1 MNELATL
8 TWPALALS
16 LMLLLIPL
24 GLSAWL
30 RVNLTRPILVAA
42 GRMAG
47 QLFLVGIVLVYL
59 FEWDHPALN
68 LAWVAGMLGF
78 AAFSTLQSSGLNPR
92 LLGLPVFAAFSLAG
106 LGMLLLFN
114 ALILDLTRI
123 LEARY
128 LLVIGGLLIGNAM
141 KGNVIGLSRFYQD
154 LQQHQATYQ
163 QRIGLGATPFEAQRP
178 FLREA
183 FRAALQPQIASMAT
197 MGVVFLP
204 GLMTG
209 QIISGVTPVAAIK
222 YQIAIVIAIFAS
234 MAGSVALGILFSHYR
249 AFDGFGRLK
258 GTVLQRKGR

>member
-1 MNELATL
+1 MNEIAHIA
-8 TWPALALS
+8 WPALVGCL
-16 LMLLLIPL
+16 LLLLIPL

-30 RVNLTRPILVAA
+30 QIRLTRPILIAA

-59 FEWDHPALN
+59 LQWDEPVLN
-68 LAWVAGMLGF
+68 LAWVMGMLGF
-78 AAFSTLQSSGLNPR
+78 AAFSTLQSSQLNPR
-92 LLGLPVFAAFSLAG
+92 PLILPVFTAFTISG

-114 ALILDLTRI
+114 AFILDLDRI

-141 KGNVIGLSRFYQD
+141 KGNIIGISRFYHD
-154 LQQHQATYQ
+154 LRQHQEGYQ
-163 QRIGLGATPFEAQRP
+163 QRIGLGATPFEARKP
-178 FLREA
+178 FFREA
-183 FRAALQPQIASMAT
+183 FQAALQPQIASMAT

-209 QIISGVTPVAAIK
+209 QIISGVSPVAAIK

-234 MAGSVALGILFSHYR
+234 MAGSVALAILLSMAR
-249 AFDGFGRLK
+249 GFDGFGRLRE
-258 GTVLQRKGR
+258 GTFR